1 MAWMRPSAAASCS
14 GSAARAGPYSGSRS
28 SLRAMVSPA
37 TKSITNAEPR
47 PSAASAHQRTRGT
60 GTLAAAATSRSA
72 NSPARLDSMTCP
84 GGSRRR
90 TRGSRRPSG
99 CNAVKSQ
106 ISREAPPGSLLRPS
120 TVTSA
125 PSRTWT
131 LAASRSA
138 RSVDVIEEL
147 RPAVAHAA
155 GPVPFGEPLGD
166 ARGDPV
172 AAVAE
177 RDHRQHASGH
187 LLGRAAV
194 GRMQSRPQPPV
205 QLLRPGVIARD
216 LDSPDRTIRLSIGVE
231 IAALDLRAVA
241 LHGERRGD
249 AGAGAEV
256 HGEPAIVPR
265 RLPVA
270 RPPGPVAQP
279 EAVDRPGPVADRD
292 AAGRASVRLA
302 MTPRELL
309 PAALRSHAHPASVAL
324 LAQLPAVGR
333 RERVV
338 VERDACRHVRV
349 LREGRPRIEEVEGAL
364 EQARRALVADRVL
377 AHRRTHLEAHA
388 AGVEGRVARD
398 PRPTEHESDRAVR
411 QVETERHLGIA
422 LVGPVADP
430 YEPAQSLGGVVEV
443 VVGALV
449 VVLLAGVLVHEVV
462 GVEADP
468 ADSAHVGTRVSHAV
482 CRTHQRSCDAP
493 RGPAYPE
500 GHRAR

>member
-1 MAWMRPSAAASCS
+1 
-14 GSAARAGPYSGSRS
+14 
-28 SLRAMVSPA
+28 
-37 TKSITNAEPR
+37 
-47 PSAASAHQRTRGT
+47 
-60 GTLAAAATSRSA
+60 
-72 NSPARLDSMTCP
+72 MTCP
-84 GGSRRR
+84 GGSRRK
-90 TRGSRRPSG
+90 TRGSRCPSG
-99 CNAVKSQ
+99 CDAVKSQ

-172 AAVAE
+172 AAGSG
-177 RDHRQHASGH
+177 RGQPQHPTRRPPR
-187 LLGRAAV
+187 RAAT

-241 LHGERRGD
+241 LHGERRSD
-249 AGAGAEV
+249 AGTGAEV
-256 HGEPAIVPR
+256 HREPAIVPR

-292 AAGRASVRLA
+292 AAGRAPVLFE

-309 PAALRSHAHPASVAL
+309 PGALRSHAHPASVAL
-324 LAQLPAVGR
+324 LAQLAAVGR
-333 RERVV
+333 REGVV
-338 VERDACRHVRV
+338 IERDPCRHVRV
-349 LREGRPRIEEVEGAL
+349 LREGGPGIEEVEGTL
-364 EQARRALVADRVL
+364 EQACRA
-377 AHRRTHLEAHA
+377 
-388 AGVEGRVARD
+388 
-398 PRPTEHESDRAVR
+398 
-411 QVETERHLGIA
+411 
-422 LVGPVADP
+422 
-430 YEPAQSLGGVVEV
+430 
-443 VVGALV
+443 
-449 VVLLAGVLVHEVV
+449 
-462 GVEADP
+462 
-468 ADSAHVGTRVSHAV
+468 
-482 CRTHQRSCDAP
+482 
-493 RGPAYPE
+493 
-500 GHRAR
+500 